1 MAVVIDAHVH
11 AFDRGFFPPGFTR
24 ATAVRWRHAVWP
36 PRPADALSPD
46 AVEAGFVDP
55 DGHLLVEDL
64 DAAGIDAAVLMMLD
78 HGVGFGEEAPVARET
93 ILAYYAGLTARYP
106 GRLSFFVGVDPR
118 RPDAA
123 AFVRRAAALGAR
135 GLKLYPPDGYSCDD
149 PAAVALCRLC
159 ADLGL
164 AVMFHTAFVGWPFEG
179 HKAHPAALT
188 AVQKAVPDLVLF
200 VGHAGYP
207 FWGPEAAAVVAAH
220 PTSYLEISQWQEL
233 ADRDPAALVR
243 TLAEFRDRV
252 GAHRIVFGS
261 DHCSGP
267 RFSGTRSRLNAWVRF
282 VATLPEKAARYGRRF
297 TAEEVALILGGNM
310 ARILGLTAAAQA

>member
-1 MAVVIDAHVH
+1 MVIDAHVH

-24 ATAVRWRHAVWP
+24 ATALRWRHAVWP
-36 PRPADALSPD
+36 PRPAQALSPE

-55 DGHLLVEDL
+55 DGNQLLDDL
-64 DAAGIDAAVLMMLD
+64 EAAGVDAAVLMMLD
-78 HGVGFGEEAPVARET
+78 HGVGFGEEAPVAREA
-93 ILAYYAGLTARYP
+93 ILAYYADLQARYP
-106 GRLSFFVGVDPR
+106 GRLYFFVGVDPR
-118 RPDAA
+118 RTDAE
-123 AFVRRAAALGAR
+123 AFVRRAAAQGAR
-135 GLKLYPPDGYSCDD
+135 GLKLYPPDGYACDH

-179 HKAHPAALT
+179 HQAHPAALT
-188 AVQKAVPDLVLF
+188 AVQKAVPDLVLL

-207 FWGPEAAAVVAAH
+207 LWGAEAAAVVAEH

-243 TLAEFRDRV
+243 TLADFRDRV

-267 RFSGTRSRLNAWVRF
+267 RFSGARSRLAGWVRF
-282 VATLPEKAARYGRRF
+282 VRDLPQVAGRYGRRF
-297 TAEEVALILGGNM
+297 SRDEVDLILGGNM
-310 ARILGLTAAAQA
+310 ARILGLTAPA